1 MCFDVSSHHHLDII
15 LHHHFHSCYQ
25 HLFKHQLPT
34 CIYSVLAADEGL
46 RGRNVLF
53 TNSVLRPLL
62 KVSQT
67 SKDTQISNCS
77 TPHRRACWQWPAVRC
92 VHLQCNKNRLQH
104 TALLARLQR
113 QLPCDLGLLTCSH
126 CCCIETVSDN
136 NEHIDNSYS
145 TSQIQYRKS

>member
-1 MCFDVSSHHHLDII
+1 MLRHVHPGPEMLVRIIDTQVHALRYIQCFDVSSHHHFDII

-67 SKDTQISNCS
+67 SIYPVSCHHCHLPGFGMQYKLSS
-77 TPHRRACWQWPAVRC
+77 MSHREDMICM
-92 VHLQCNKNRLQH
+92 
-104 TALLARLQR
+104 ALPELQR
-113 QLPCDLGLLTCSH
+113 IVC
-126 CCCIETVSDN
+126 
-136 NEHIDNSYS
+136 NSYM
-145 TSQIQYRKS
+145 

>member
-15 LHHHFHSCYQ
+15 SHHHFHSCYQ

-46 RGRNVLF
+46 RGRNVLS

-67 SKDTQISNCS
+67 SINSSCRGCRSPHAHIGSCVSFRICNTSSYNHSVSGRGSASAWGQVGAVPMHTYTYILDQVWSPAKGIHLCIQI
-77 TPHRRACWQWPAVRC
+77 
-92 VHLQCNKNRLQH
+92 
-104 TALLARLQR
+104 
-113 QLPCDLGLLTCSH
+113 
-126 CCCIETVSDN
+126 
-136 NEHIDNSYS
+136 
-145 TSQIQYRKS
+145 